1 MKKKNIY
8 LASFVLS
15 LGINLHAQDAFWTPT
30 TYKGAFPVTDN
41 TAASDW
47 TSGWSN
53 FDAENTVYPATTTTV
68 STDIT
73 TSTTWS
79 GVILLQNK
87 IYVTNSA
94 TLTILPGTIIRGDKP
109 TQGSLLV
116 TRGSKLNA
124 IGTIASPIIFTSNEA
139 IGNRS
144 EGDWGGIV
152 LLGLARNNQPG
163 GVANIEGIVQTTD
176 TQYGGSFD
184 NDNSGTLKYVR
195 IEFAGIALEPN
206 KEINGL
212 TFGSVGSA
220 TTIDFIQVSHSG
232 DDSFEWFGGT
242 VNCKH
247 LIAYR
252 GLDDDFDTDFGFR
265 GKIQFALAIRDK
277 DVSDAIGD
285 SNSFESDNDA
295 AGSAGQPKTA
305 AIFSNVTL
313 VGPKGNG
320 SIVLPVGEK
329 FEKAFRLRRNT
340 AVSCFN
346 SLVVGWEKGLSIEGT
361 SVVNN
366 VNGDSLVFANN
377 ILTNLVP
384 NTNYINN
391 TSGTPPVS
399 DGTTDSWYL
408 SWWNTDGNDTTSTL
422 AQVSWVNLFTP
433 LGTTPDARLSSGSSA
448 ASGAAFTHPKVFS
461 VAAPVVSSTSYT
473 YCQGEI
479 ASVLSATS
487 SSGNSLKWYDL
498 PTGGTPLVTAPVP
511 STSTAGVYSYY
522 VSQANSN
529 NDESPRVAIT
539 VTINALPLTPIISAS
554 GNTSF
559 CTGGSV
565 DLTSSATTGNSW
577 STSSTSQAIT
587 VATSGS
593 YTVTVTDNNGCSATS
608 TATVVNVSSA
618 PAPTIN
624 ASATAACSGETVTLT
639 SSTADAYLWSNG
651 DTTQAIQVTASG
663 NFSVITTN
671 SNACDGVGTSVQ
683 TTVTFTTTP
692 SAAASFSTNGNV
704 VTFTNTS
711 TGASSYS
718 WDFSDFTNSSAAS
731 PSHAFISNGSYPVI
745 LTAIN
750 GACSDTLLL
759 TVNITVGIEELIELN
774 NISIYPNPA
783 NENLVV
789 AFDNQ
794 SDSAFKLLVSDRVG
808 RIIQTIDVQDEDQNF
823 VTMNVSSLANGMY
836 SILFVGQNS
845 SFTKSF
851 IVAK

>member
-30 TYKGAFPVTDN
+30 TYKGAFPLTDN

-87 IYVTNSA
+87 IYVKNNA
-94 TLTILPGTIIRGDKP
+94 TLTIAPGTIIRGDKP
-109 TQGSLLV
+109 TQGSLIV
-116 TRGSKLNA
+116 TRGAKLNA
-124 IGTIASPIIFTSNEA
+124 IGTLASPIIFTSNEG
-139 IGNRS
+139 IGNRN

-212 TFGSVGSA
+212 TCGSVGSA
-220 TTIDFIQVSHSG
+220 TTIDYVQVSHSG

-361 SVVNN
+361 AVVNN
-366 VNGDSLVFANN
+366 VNGDTLLFSNN
-377 ILTNLVP
+377 VLTGFTN
-384 NTNYINN
+384 NTNTIYNAG
-391 TSGTPPVS
+391 TSGGAASTS
-399 DGTTDSWYL
+399 SFYTSFWGA
-408 SWWNTDGNDTTSTL
+408 DGNDSTQSI

-433 LGTTPDARLSSGSSA
+433 LGTTPDARLAAGSVA
-448 ASGAAFTHPKVFS
+448 GSGASFIHPKFFS
-461 VAAPVVSSTSYT
+461 VAAPVVSTTSYT

-539 VTINALPLTPIISAS
+539 VSINALPSTPIISAS

-718 WDFSDFTNSSAAS
+718 WDFSDFTNSSATS

-759 TVNITVGIEELIELN
+759 TINITVGIEELMGLN
-774 NISIYPNPA
+774 NITIYPNPA

-794 SDSAFKLLVSDRVG
+794 SGSAFKLLVSDRVG

>member
-8 LASFVLS
+8 LACLVFSF
-15 LGINLHAQDAFWTPT
+15 GFNLNAQDAFWTPT
-30 TYKGAFPVTDN
+30 NYKGAFPITDN
-41 TAASDW
+41 TAATDW

-53 FDAENTVYPATTTTV
+53 FDAENTVYPVTTTTV

-73 TSTTWS
+73 TSITWS

-87 IYVTNSA
+87 IYVKNNA
-94 TLTILPGTIIRGDKP
+94 TLTIAPGTIIRGDKP
-109 TQGSLLV
+109 TQGSLIV
-116 TRGSKLNA
+116 TRGAKLNA
-124 IGTIASPIIFTSNEA
+124 IGTLASPIIFTSNEG

-212 TFGSVGSA
+212 TCGSVGSA

-242 VNCKH
+242 VSCKH

-265 GKIQFALAIRDK
+265 GKIQFALSIRDK

-448 ASGAAFTHPKVFS
+448 ASGAAFTHPKFFS

-593 YTVTVTDNNGCSATS
+593 YSVTVTDNNGCSATS
-608 TATVVNVSSA
+608 TATIVNVSSA

-624 ASATAACSGETVTLT
+624 ESATAACSGETVTLT

-750 GACSDTLLL
+750 GACTDTLLL
-759 TVNITVGIEELIELN
+759 TVNITVGIEELMGLN
-774 NISIYPNPA
+774 NITIYPNPA

-794 SDSAFKLLVSDRVG
+794 SGSAFKLLVSDRVG

>member
-15 LGINLHAQDAFWTPT
+15 LGINLHAQDAFWIPT

-41 TAASDW
+41 TAATDW

-87 IYVTNSA
+87 IYVRNSA
-94 TLTILPGTIIRGDKP
+94 TLTIAPGTIIRGDKP
-109 TQGSLLV
+109 TQGSLIV
-116 TRGSKLNA
+116 TRGAKLNA
-124 IGTIASPIIFTSNEA
+124 LGTLASPIIFTSNEA
-139 IGNRS
+139 IGNRN

-163 GVANIEGIVQTTD
+163 GVANIEGIVASTD

-212 TFGSVGSA
+212 TCGSVGSA
-220 TTIDFIQVSHSG
+220 TTIDFVQVSHSG

-361 SVVNN
+361 AVVNN
-366 VNGDSLVFANN
+366 VNGDTLLFSNN
-377 ILTNLVP
+377 VLTGFTN
-384 NTNYINN
+384 NTNTIYNAG
-391 TSGTPPVS
+391 TSGGAASTS
-399 DGTTDSWYL
+399 SFYTSFWGA
-408 SWWNTDGNDTTSTL
+408 DGNDSTQSI
-422 AQVSWVNLFTP
+422 AQVSWVNLFAP

-448 ASGAAFTHPKVFS
+448 ASGAAFIHPKFFS
-461 VAAPVVSSTSYT
+461 VAAPVVSTTSYT

-539 VTINALPLTPIISAS
+539 VSINALPSTPIISAS

-671 SNACDGVGTSVQ
+671 SNACNGEGTSVP

-692 SAAASFSTNGNV
+692 SAAASFSTNGNI

-718 WDFSDFTNSSAAS
+718 WDFSDFTNSSATS

-750 GACSDTLLL
+750 GACTDTLLL
-759 TVNITVGIEELIELN
+759 TVNITVGIEELMGLN
-774 NISIYPNPA
+774 NILIYPNPA

-794 SDSAFKLLVSDRVG
+794 SGSAFKLLVSDRVG
-808 RIIQTIDVQDEDQNF
+808 RIIQTIDLQDEDQNF
-823 VTMNVSSLANGMY
+823 VTMNVSALANGMY